1 MCSGKTSVGKIL
13 AKHLKFSFIDTDLEI
28 ENQENKTISQIF
40 KFSGESYFRML
51 ETKKL
56 INEILINNAIS
67 KRLFSIC

>member
-1 MCSGKTSVGKIL
+1 MMGSGKTSVGKIL

-51 ETKKL
+51 EKNFK
-56 INEILINNAIS
+56 NP
-67 KRLFSIC
+67 